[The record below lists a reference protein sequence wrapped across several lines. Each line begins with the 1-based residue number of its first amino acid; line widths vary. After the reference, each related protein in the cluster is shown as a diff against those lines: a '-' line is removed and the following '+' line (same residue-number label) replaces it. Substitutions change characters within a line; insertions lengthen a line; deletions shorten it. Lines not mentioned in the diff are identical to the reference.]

1 MVATVQ
7 KTKKKKQSG
16 QEKFCCE
23 ELYVDVMTSHALT
36 EKQQTRMIELVSRTL
51 GVKKVLLNIKI
62 NPALLGGFQLQI
74 GSSLID
80 ASVRTKLLRLQ
91 KALDKVSL
99 ANLSTEGFGKL
110 LQQLSQEED
119 VHPKVMQVG
128 RVVSVKDGIARVAG
142 MKRTRAGELI
152 DFPNNVKGIVFN
164 LNPDYSDIVLLSNA
178 STLEEGDLAVQTG
191 DVPKVPVGKG
201 LIGRVVNALGEP
213 IDGAGEIKA
222 EAKMPLEAP
231 SPGIIDRQSVK
242 TPFQTGIKV
251 IDALVPIGL
260 GQRELIVGDRQTGK
274 TSLIID
280 SILNQQKTNSQAKSE
295 KEKVYCIYVAVG
307 QKQSTVADVQRVLQN
322 AGAMNYTTIVS
333 AAASD
338 MASLQYLAPFTG
350 ATIGEYFRDNG
361 MNAVVF
367 FDDLSKHANAYRQI
381 SLLLRRPPGREA
393 YPGDIFYLHSRLLE
407 RAAMMSDEKGGGS
420 LTALPVVETQEG
432 DVSAY
437 IPTNVI
443 SITDGQIFLESTLFH
458 QGVRPAVNVGLS
470 VSRVGSKAQ
479 RPLLAKISGSMKL
492 DLAQYREMLSFAQIA
507 SDLEEST
514 QALLRKGVRM
524 TEVLKQK
531 LHQPLSFEEEFIS
544 IYAVVKGYLA
554 SMEPSD
560 IPSFESEMLEQIRL
574 NQPYLLEQIG
584 KAAKITAALERDL
597 DEVLK
602 ELVSDYMEKKLK
614 K

>member
-1 MVATVQ
+1 MVVEKQ
-7 KTKKKKQSG
+7 TKNKKQHSKK
-16 QEKFCCE
+16 ETFLCE
-23 ELYVDVMTSHALT
+23 ELYVDIITSHALN
-36 EKQQTRMIELVSRTL
+36 KRQQLQISELVSQSL
-51 GVKKVLLNIKI
+51 HVKKALLNIKI
-62 NPALLGGFQLQI
+62 DPSLLGGFQLQI

-80 ASVRTKLLRLQ
+80 ASVKEKLYQLQ
-91 KALDKVSL
+91 EVLGKVSL
-99 ANLSTEGFGKL
+99 TELSSGAFDHL
-110 LQQLSQEED
+110 LKRLAEEKS
-119 VHPKVMQVG
+119 VHPKVKQIG
-128 RVVSVKDGIARVAG
+128 RVVSIKDGIVRVSG

-152 DFPNNVKGIVFN
+152 DFSNKIKGIVFN
-164 LNPDYSDIVLLSNA
+164 LNPEYSDVVLLSN
-178 STLEEGDLAVQTG
+178 SSKLEEGDLAVQTG
-191 DVPKVPVGKG
+191 DVPKVFVGKE

-213 IDGAGEIKA
+213 IDDAGELKA
-222 EAKMPLEAP
+222 TTKMPLEA
-231 SPGIIDRQSVK
+231 SVPGIIERQPVK
-242 TPFQTGIKV
+242 IPFQTGIKV

-280 SILNQQKTNSQAKSE
+280 SILNQKRVNEQAKSE
-295 KEKVYCIYVAVG
+295 KEKVYCIYVAIG
-307 QKQSTVADVQRVLQN
+307 QKQSTVAEVQRILQN
-322 AGAMNYTTIVS
+322 EGAMAYTTIVLAS
-333 AAASD
+333 ASD

-350 ATIGEYFRDNG
+350 MTIGEYFRDQG
-361 MNAVVF
+361 MNAIVF
-367 FDDLSKHANAYRQI
+367 LDDLSKHANAYRQI

-407 RAAMMSDEKGGGS
+407 RAAMMSDKKGGGS
-420 LTALPVVETQEG
+420 LTAIPVVETQEG

-443 SITDGQIFLESTLFH
+443 SITDGQIFLESGLFH

-492 DLAQYREMLSFAQIA
+492 DLSQYREMLSFAQIA
-507 SDLEEST
+507 SDLEETT
-514 QALLRKGVRM
+514 QELLRKGVRM

-544 IYAVVKGYLA
+544 LYAVVKGYLS

-560 IPSFESEMLEQIRL
+560 IPDFETKMLEQIRL
-574 NQPYLLEQIG
+574 NQPYLLEEIN
-584 KAAKITAALERDL
+584 KASKLSTSLEKEL
-597 DEVLK
+597 DETLK
-602 ELVSDYMEKKLK
+602 ELVSDYMDKKVK